1 MNHTYLLVDMFI
13 FISICEEP
21 VTISLGFHFWGW
33 HFLFGLLSIGRSNLC
48 LPIVPWLSCSCQNP
62 NLPFL
67 HPFMNHIASEC
78 QVQPRV
84 LPRKTEDLLSFRYF
98 SPPPPAP
105 HPTWWV
111 PLGKER
117 KPAKAGSIPFFK
129 HLPNSSGKYTL
140 VTCDS
145 ITLTKNRIRS
155 LLFMITKYY
164 RIPFFFFFDLFGWK
178 KDLDPSPPVKQPPQ
192 GPEWPSPHDCTS
204 SVSDELVLI
213 QLLNLVQLQRLSHT
227 SFFACP
233 LRVNF
238 LFTHKPIL
246 LTQLPCS
253 KQYSH
258 LPCSS
263 THVKG
268 FFPQNSLSFL
278 FSLSVLLKIER
289 TWP

>member
-1 MNHTYLLVDMFI
+1 MWRTSYDF
-13 FISICEEP
+13 
-21 VTISLGFHFWGW
+21 TGF
-33 HFLFGLLSIGRSNLC
+33 
-48 LPIVPWLSCSCQNP
+48 
-62 NLPFL
+62 PFL
-67 HPFMNHIASEC
+67 GLTFSLWVIIYRSLKSLLTNSPLIILLLPESKFTFSSPFYESHSLWVSGAAKGFTQKDWRPALVS
-78 QVQPRV
+78 VF
-84 LPRKTEDLLSFRYF
+84 LPH
-98 SPPPPAP
+98 PPAP